1 MVELVLSGRDDAD
14 TATDAGDEEVFHEL
28 EQNLNLKRQIDSFH
42 KLNEKLKQTEKAVPK
57 VFSAKAIMDAVV
69 GSSNDPKKGRLE
81 KNAKF
86 QMNGLTKTLNELN
99 YNYKIAQNE
108 LDQYLKQKVEL
119 EETKEE
125 TQHLIDAIKADET
138 IMLTRIAE
146 NEEELNTDYDAA
158 EKRQAEDLIF
168 KQQTLV
174 KQRIE
179 LAQWKV
185 DVAERQVTR
194 EKEVRYCKITHLIST
209 NTPS

>member
-1 MVELVLSGRDDAD
+1 M
-14 TATDAGDEEVFHEL
+14 
-28 EQNLNLKRQIDSFH
+28 
-42 KLNEKLKQTEKAVPK
+42 
-57 VFSAKAIMDAVV
+57 
-69 GSSNDPKKGRLE
+69 
-81 KNAKF
+81 
-86 QMNGLTKTLNELN
+86 
-99 YNYKIAQNE
+99 
-108 LDQYLKQKVEL
+108 DQYLKQKVEL